1 MLIANEETPLLNG
14 GSRHEAQA
22 GTATRLRG
30 EKWRVFG
37 VVAGAGFLSVST
49 FWIYYI
55 DWRSM
60 LLILGGPSMVESFLR
75 DFSLLLS
82 ATVGVLLASIYS
94 TIHGKRKVL
103 LWTTSFIILG
113 SLLVSTSQNIT
124 WLLLGRIFQTL
135 GTTPTWSIGIGIL
148 GDTFRRE
155 QRGRAIGGFI
165 FVSVQVCL
173 SRYGARGKLMLV
185 DRCFWTGID
194 VGRRSCAS
202 PISYALHSQHYSAA
216 DNPGYADLMKHL
228 APHLSVSSYDSW
240 RLTQALLAIASSV
253 LWLTLRQSTSL
264 SRPAPLCLNIEG
276 FSEDSL
282 VEGLHEDSRPE
293 RMGGISEDESRLEER
308 LERPHRGILNPFSPY
323 GLLHL
328 KDVLPLS
335 FASGAPIY
343 SATCLLWME
352 VSSYSWP
359 KHADKLVYRWY
370 FPSLALGLGLGALLA
385 GFATD
390 YILIRRTQDLLR
402 TSSLHGT
409 SHPRT
414 LNFESSFDRP
424 DKRFFVSLPGTFLI
438 APPLVLVGFVLNFAM
453 GGGRGTGVGWL
464 SSTMGSSTT
473 TAAGGAGLGMIRRV
487 GMWVFEHGG
496 KQEEGEGVV
505 LGVNKWLVMGCLFLV
520 GLGTYSTSVPVLTYF
535 LEVVP
540 QSRNVQIVA
549 ASDALQILVTGITFT
564 ILVVLASAFGT
575 SVANVVGG
583 GVVLMSPVL
592 IFSVIRRRKMAERE
606 AMVSEGE
613 ERGSGGSGTSQDGGA
628 GSSGSANVSG
638 SASGNGHL

>member
-165 FVSVQVCL
+165 FVSMLGGVAAPHL
-173 SRYGARGKLMLV
+173 S
-185 DRCFWTGID
+185 
-194 VGRRSCAS
+194 
-202 PISYALHSQHYSAA
+202 H
-216 DNPGYADLMKHL
+216 LMKHL

-520 GLGTYSTSVPVLTYF
+520 GLGV
-535 LEVVP
+535 
-540 QSRNVQIVA
+540 R
-549 ASDALQILVTGITFT
+549 
-564 ILVVLASAFGT
+564 
-575 SVANVVGG
+575 
-583 GVVLMSPVL
+583 
-592 IFSVIRRRKMAERE
+592 VIPFFFVDFFAPLR
-606 AMVSEGE
+606 GWPDTNQPPLPL
-613 ERGSGGSGTSQDGGA
+613 RGSRRTRPPYRS
-628 GSSGSANVSG
+628 
-638 SASGNGHL
+638 

>member
-165 FVSVQVCL
+165 FVSMLGGVAAPHL
-173 SRYGARGKLMLV
+173 S
-185 DRCFWTGID
+185 
-194 VGRRSCAS
+194 
-202 PISYALHSQHYSAA
+202 H
-216 DNPGYADLMKHL
+216 LMKHL

-549 ASDALQILVTGITFT
+549 ASECVLGFFPFLFIRSSIPSFPAICSFVFGRPFHPLLLAPLPFFPFLAPPLLVHSPIPPSTGLFYPFSSPTPRKITT
-564 ILVVLASAFGT
+564 TNPL
-575 SVANVVGG
+575 
-583 GVVLMSPVL
+583 SPL
-592 IFSVIRRRKMAERE
+592 
-606 AMVSEGE
+606 
-613 ERGSGGSGTSQDGGA
+613 
-628 GSSGSANVSG
+628 
-638 SASGNGHL
+638 

>member
-14 GSRHEAQA
+14 SRYEAQA

-103 LWTTSFIILG
+103 LWTTSSIILG

-135 GTTPTWSIGIGIL
+135 GTTPTWSVGIGIL

-165 FVSVQVCL
+165 FVSMLGGVAAPHL
-173 SRYGARGKLMLV
+173 S
-185 DRCFWTGID
+185 
-194 VGRRSCAS
+194 
-202 PISYALHSQHYSAA
+202 H
-216 DNPGYADLMKHL
+216 LMKHL
-228 APHLSVSSYDSW
+228 APHLSVSTYDSW

-343 SATCLLWME
+343 SATCRTSRPTLTRTAVIGNADWNLDGCGVIVLWME

-390 YILIRRTQDLLR
+390 YILIRRIQDLLR
-402 TSSLHGT
+402 TSSHHGT

-424 DKRFFVSLPGTFLI
+424 DKRFFVSLPGAFLI

-453 GGGRGTGVGWL
+453 GGGGRGTGVGWAL
-464 SSTMGSSTT
+464 APLEWALIPFGMNEVGVN
-473 TAAGGAGLGMIRRV
+473 GFGLRGIIFN
-487 GMWVFEHGG
+487 WVLFM
-496 KQEEGEGVV
+496 QEEGEGGGVG
-505 LGVNKWLVMGCLFLV
+505 LNVNKWLVMGCLFLV

-575 SVANVVGG
+575 SVANVVGC